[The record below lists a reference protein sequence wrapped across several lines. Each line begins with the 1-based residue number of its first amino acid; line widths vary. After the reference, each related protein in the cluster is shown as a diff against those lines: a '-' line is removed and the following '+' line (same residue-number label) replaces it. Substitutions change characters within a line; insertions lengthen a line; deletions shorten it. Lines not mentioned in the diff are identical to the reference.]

1 MASRQLI
8 QQQNRGQEAAVP
20 GADKQKNM
28 AVERKN
34 RRALGDIGNMVTI
47 RGVNGKPL
55 PQVSRPITRSF
66 CAQLLANAQ
75 AAAAAEY
82 NKSLAVNANVVDP
95 VQAQPAKKPQKRAA
109 PKPKPEEIIVISPDP
124 EEDKPKAKPKAKAGE
139 MSLKKRSLTLTS
151 TLSARS
157 RAACGPKVDIDA
169 ADANNHLAVV
179 EYIDEIYQFYKSA
192 EHEGMV
198 GDYMD
203 SQPEINAKMR
213 TIMVD
218 WLVQVHNKFDLSQET
233 LYLTINL
240 VDRYLASKKTQRK
253 ELQLVG
259 LGAMLI
265 ASKYEEIWA
274 PEVNELVFIS
284 DRTYSCADILAMEK
298 KILEQ
303 LEWSLTV
310 PTPYVFLARF
320 IKASMTDAKVEN
332 MVYLLGELA
341 MMNYSTAIRYSPSL
355 IAASAVYAARCTLSI
370 APAWNETLRQHTS
383 FSEEQLMDCAKH
395 LATFHS
401 MLLDGNLRGIYRKYQ
416 SSDKEAVA
424 HLPPAKSLLLP

>member
-1 MASRQLI
+1 M
-8 QQQNRGQEAAVP
+8 
-20 GADKQKNM
+20 
-28 AVERKN
+28 
-34 RRALGDIGNMVTI
+34 
-47 RGVNGKPL
+47 
-55 PQVSRPITRSF
+55 
-66 CAQLLANAQ
+66 
-75 AAAAAEY
+75 
-82 NKSLAVNANVVDP
+82 
-95 VQAQPAKKPQKRAA
+95 
-109 PKPKPEEIIVISPDP
+109 
-124 EEDKPKAKPKAKAGE
+124 
-139 MSLKKRSLTLTS
+139 
-151 TLSARS
+151 
-157 RAACGPKVDIDA
+157 DIDA

-192 EHEGMV
+192 EVYIYLFMQFACAVVECDIVNGDLWLQHEGMAR
-198 GDYMD
+198 DYMD

-213 TIMVD
+213 AILVD
-218 WLVQVHNKFDLSQET
+218 WLVQVHSKFDLSPET

-240 VDRYLASKKTQRK
+240 MDRYLASKKTQRK

-274 PEVNELVFIS
+274 PEVNELVIIS
-284 DRTYSCADILAMEK
+284 DRTYSCGDILAMEK
-298 KILEQ
+298 KILGQ

-370 APAWNETLRQHTS
+370 APAWNETLRQHTG
-383 FSEEQLMDCAKH
+383 FSEEQLM
-395 LATFHS
+395 
-401 MLLDGNLRGIYRKYQ
+401 
-416 SSDKEAVA
+416 
-424 HLPPAKSLLLP
+424 